1 MSTASPTRRSSELLT
16 TGEAGGQEAHDEAAA
31 RDEPAGGDGR
41 AQHHRGQPGPGPDDK
56 PPEQEKLP
64 QAGHGEGAE
73 HADPDETQ
81 SDKRNATHPEMIDE
95 HRRKRSDQPEQREAH
110 REGGRDIRSEEHTS
124 ELQSLMR

>member
-73 HADPDETQ
+73 PADPGETQ
-81 SDKRNATHPEMIDE
+81 SAQTKATHTETIDG
-95 HRRKRSDQPEQREAH
+95 HRRKPGDRHEQREGH
-110 REGGRDIRSEEHTS
+110 RTGGRDTRDGP
-124 ELQSLMR
+124 